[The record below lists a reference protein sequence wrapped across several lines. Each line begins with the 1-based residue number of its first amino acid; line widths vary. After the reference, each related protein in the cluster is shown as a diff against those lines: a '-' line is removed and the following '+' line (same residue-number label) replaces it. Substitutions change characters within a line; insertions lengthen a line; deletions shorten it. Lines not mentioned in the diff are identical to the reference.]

1 MRWLDGI
8 TDLMDVSVSELLELV
23 MDREAWRAAIHG
35 VAKSQT
41 RLRIAGGKPDYR
53 GENVLVDWTTE
64 VAYGPVDDIAA
75 ENAKLREL
83 VRDMWN
89 EGMCECGSR
98 GKCESCMYDY
108 PTRMR
113 ELGVEV

>member
-1 MRWLDGI
+1 MSTPHIEHFVDERGNFIYRAEFEGSFLSKDEVKELGKYVSGI
-8 TDLMDVSVSELLELV
+8 L
-23 MDREAWRAAIHG
+23 
-35 VAKSQT
+35 
-41 RLRIAGGKPDYR
+41 
-53 GENVLVDWTTE
+53 
-64 VAYGPVDDIAA
+64 A

-113 ELGVEV
+113 ELGVDA